1 MVGRESN
8 DKGGPGGVLMVDGR
22 YQCKPVVDE
31 ALGSLWHW
39 LDAGWRG
46 QPQDTFC
53 LHQMTD
59 RS

>member
-8 DKGGPGGVLMVDGR
+8 DKGGTRVCIDGW

-31 ALGSLWHW
+31 ALGSYWQW

-46 QPQDTFC
+46 LLLQDTFC